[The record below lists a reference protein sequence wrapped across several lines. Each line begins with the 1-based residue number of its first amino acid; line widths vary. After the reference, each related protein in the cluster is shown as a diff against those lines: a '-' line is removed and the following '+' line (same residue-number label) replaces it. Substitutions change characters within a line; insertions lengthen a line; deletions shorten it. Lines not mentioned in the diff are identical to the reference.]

1 MEEEEGNF
9 FPPPPPEKER
19 DRKEGLLNFFFFGW
33 RRCGDSAFRIKKGW
47 EIKIPEFSKR
57 EEGKKRRMLP
67 LLLLLLLSLQL
78 SAEESDAFSQVG
90 KKNIVIRKSYE
101 QSKYILRET

>member
-1 MEEEEGNF
+1 
-9 FPPPPPEKER
+9 
-19 DRKEGLLNFFFFGW
+19 
-33 RRCGDSAFRIKKGW
+33 
-47 EIKIPEFSKR
+47 
-57 EEGKKRRMLP
+57 MLP

-90 KKNIVIRKSYE
+90 EKNIVIRKSNE